1 MSAPADSRIGAAQY
15 LEAEEEERNLLLDG
29 AGDGLR
35 LVVDEGGRQG
45 HQDVQHTPHWP
56 EYICWQSP
64 ADHKTRM
71 VMMMMLIVMMIL

>member
-45 HQDVQHTPHWP
+45 HQDVQHTPHRP
-56 EYICWQSP
+56 
-64 ADHKTRM
+64 K
-71 VMMMMLIVMMIL
+71 